1 MRDVLARLE
10 PVCSLFGA
18 MGAAVAL
25 LVALLMVISVLMRA
39 FIDQPISGDV
49 EITQMGIALGISLCL
64 PYTQFQK
71 ANIIVDFFTQRASS
85 NTIRTLDSF
94 GQLLLALV
102 YALLAWRTSVGAIAV
117 REAGETTMIISLPMW
132 LAYASLAPG
141 LALAAIIAILQGL
154 TNLVS
159 DNTPELQQ

>member
-1 MRDVLARLE
+1 MRDVLARLG

-64 PYTQFQK
+64 PYAQFQK